1 MEVRSEHAPFDVLP
15 AYKVFPKQLN
25 RDENRAN
32 NDFDPPEATQEVRLS
47 R

>member
-1 MEVRSEHAPFDVLP
+1 MEVRSEHVPFDVLP
-15 AYKVFPKQLN
+15 AYTVFPKQPD

-32 NDFDPPEATQEVRLS
+32 DDFDPPEATPELVLS